1 MIFDGIHLQIPYR
14 RLSFSPDGA
23 LLVTPTGIH
32 RPTSAGT
39 RKQASST
46 NGITSS
52 SSNINNK
59 PSSNSQTYCTHIYS
73 RGYLNS
79 PYVSLVGLE
88 DPSIVVRF
96 YDRPYKLLRPTAT
109 TGEDVVVSTPSSFF
123 SVIPGDYRFVFAVST
138 ISSVFVYDTQHV
150 HPIAKFSGLHYAA
163 INDLSWSE
171 DGTVL
176 TACSSD
182 GYLSFFRFPLG
193 TLGEKLDND
202 RVPEL
207 MKKARPCLFDYIPP
221 CLDVVMNS
229 EPSTTNIINASVKE
243 STDKELTEGG
253 RPTIVSTDTDPHI
266 AVTDEAPTIISIN
279 SKDVAPI
286 VITDNATT
294 IMPEDVSIII
304 VGEAS
309 TTITINDEDGAP
321 ITINGDDVPN
331 IVNDVA
337 TTIILDDE
345 ASMTISRKA
354 HINEVDAYVGIR
366 ASSMDVVENNEPTV
380 IMDDTTTSSPDVIAT
395 AVDTML
401 PSISISTVEEKK
413 RKRIQP
419 TLIASLIGGSSIVTP
434 PIPSSVPSLVSS
446 SSSQETDGSIKITA
460 VLNIDHTNKEV
471 VYSQVVLS
479 SPVPDENINSANR
492 AHSILE
498 EKEDNHS
505 LNKEASG
512 SNVALTT
519 STFPIS
525 KKDDGDECYSELT
538 DSQRKRKRIS
548 PTLIATY
555 TGCSSSCALVATSSS
570 STTSKII
577 QQANQVV

>member
-1 MIFDGIHLQIPYR
+1 
-14 RLSFSPDGA
+14 
-23 LLVTPTGIH
+23 
-32 RPTSAGT
+32 
-39 RKQASST
+39 
-46 NGITSS
+46 
-52 SSNINNK
+52 
-59 PSSNSQTYCTHIYS
+59 
-73 RGYLNS
+73 
-79 PYVSLVGLE
+79 
-88 DPSIVVRF
+88 VRF
-96 YDRPYKLLRPTAT
+96 YDRPYKLLRPTTT
-109 TGEDVVVSTPSSFF
+109 TGEDVVSTPTSSF

-221 CLDVVMNS
+221 CLDVMVNS
-229 EPSTTNIINASVKE
+229 EPNIANIINASVKE

-253 RPTIVSTDTDPHI
+253 RPTIASTDTDPHI
-266 AVTDEAPTIISIN
+266 AVTDEAPTIITIN
-279 SKDVAPI
+279 GKDEAPT

-294 IMPEDVSIII
+294 IMPEDASIII

-321 ITINGDDVPN
+321 ITINDEDGAPITINGDDVPT
-331 IVNDVA
+331 IINDVA
-337 TTIILDDE
+337 TTIILDD
-345 ASMTISRKA
+345 
-354 HINEVDAYVGIR
+354 R
-366 ASSMDVVENNEPTV
+366 ASVDVVENDEPTV
-380 IMDDTTTSSPDVIAT
+380 ITDDTTSSPDVIAA
-395 AVDTML
+395 AVNTTML
-401 PSISISTVEEKK
+401 PSTSMSISTVELKK

-434 PIPSSVPSLVSS
+434 PVPSLVP
-446 SSSQETDGSIKITA
+446 SSSQETEGSMKITA
-460 VLNIDHTNKEV
+460 VLSIDHTNKEV
-471 VYSQVVLS
+471 VHSQVLLS

-512 SNVALTT
+512 ST
-519 STFPIS
+519 SSFPIS

-538 DSQRKRKRIS
+538 DSQRKRKRIA

-555 TGCSSSCALVATSSS
+555 TGCSSSCALVDTSSS